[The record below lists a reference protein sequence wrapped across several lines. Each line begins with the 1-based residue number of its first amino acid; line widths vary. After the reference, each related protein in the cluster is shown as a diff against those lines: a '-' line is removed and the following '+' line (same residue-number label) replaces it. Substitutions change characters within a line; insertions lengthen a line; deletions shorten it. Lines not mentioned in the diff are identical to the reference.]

1 MTHKISRRDFL
12 KLGVLG
18 AGTVVLAGCKF
29 PQRYVVLEPYVR
41 PPEEQ
46 LAGQDT
52 WYATTCRQ
60 CPSACGLIVR
70 TMNGRALKVEG
81 NPEHPLNQ
89 GKLCARGQAGVQILY
104 HPDRLKSAV
113 KQNKRGSRDF
123 TPLSWNDALGLLSS
137 KLQAA
142 DSGIAFWGG
151 PRMSSHLYGIF
162 SALLKAAGGISPVL
176 FDLET
181 SLNGNRAL
189 SDSSQAVLGVNQA
202 PAFDLSA
209 ADTVL
214 SFGSDF
220 LGAGPNPV
228 YNGVGFGS
236 FRNHRQGKR
245 GYLVQFEPRMSL
257 TGAVADEWVPLRPG
271 AEGQVAQAIL
281 FLIANQSLGSPDM
294 LERARSVASTVDVN
308 AIAAS
313 VDVPVDKLVHF
324 ARIFAGSD
332 HPLAIPGGKI
342 GGVDNASSIQ
352 AVQLLNY
359 ISGAVGKSGGVI
371 AGQDAGLAALSK
383 PPVSTLADVQK
394 MIAAM
399 RSGQVQ
405 ALMIYGANPVYEL
418 PESLG
423 FIEALARVPFV
434 VSFDPIVD
442 ETGVQSDLVFP
453 DRTSLESWGYELV
466 TTGLPAPFLS
476 SQQPIVE
483 PLYSTPATGD
493 VILSAAKSIPATAQ
507 LLPWTDE
514 VAYIRDTL
522 AKPLAA
528 ALNNGSSDQQWA
540 AFLQHGGAQLP
551 AMSAAGGTQF
561 ARMPLLPAPQYQGDV
576 ASYPFFLEIVLSP
589 MLGDGSG
596 ASQLWLQG
604 SPDTMTSL
612 SWQTWV
618 EINPATAQKL
628 GLKDGDVVKITSPN
642 GEIEALVDTYPA
654 IRPDTLAVPTGQG
667 HRDSGRYARNRGS
680 NPANLVGPHPDAN
693 GSSLVWTNLRV
704 KIMKTGINQPLAL
717 FEHKLSPADGVNQV
731 PVPGE

>member
-81 NPEHPLNQ
+81 NPEHPLNR

-113 KQNKRGSRDF
+113 KQAKRGSREF

-137 KLQAA
+137 KLQSAG
-142 DSGIAFWGG
+142 SGLAFWGG
-151 PRMSSHLYGIF
+151 SRMSSHLYSLF
-162 SALLKAAGGISPVL
+162 TSLVKAAGGMSPVL

-181 SLNGNRAL
+181 SLAGNRAL
-189 SDSSQAVLGVNQA
+189 SDSSLALLGVDQA
-202 PAFDLSA
+202 PAFDLSNS
-209 ADTVL
+209 DLVF

-220 LGAGPNPV
+220 LGAGPMPV
-228 YNGVGFGS
+228 YYGVGFGS
-236 FRNHRQGKR
+236 FRNNLQGKR

-257 TGAVADEWVPLRPG
+257 TGAAADEWVPLRPG
-271 AEGQVAQAIL
+271 VEGQVAQAIA
-281 FLIANQSLGSPDM
+281 FLIASQSLGSPDM
-294 LERARSVASTVDVN
+294 IERARAVASTVDLN
-308 AIAAS
+308 AVAAS
-313 VDVPVDKLVHF
+313 VDIPVDKLVLF
-324 ARIFAGSD
+324 ARLFAGAD
-332 HPLAIPGGKI
+332 HPLAIPGGTI
-342 GGVDNASSIQ
+342 GGKDNAASIN

-359 ISGAVGKSGGVI
+359 ISGAIGKPGGVNS
-371 AGQDAGLAALSK
+371 GLDAGLAALGKLPTSA
-383 PPVSTLADVQK
+383 LADAQK
-394 MIAAM
+394 LIEAM

-418 PESLG
+418 PASLG
-423 FIEALARVPFV
+423 FVDALAKVPFV

-442 ETGVQSDLVFP
+442 ETGVQSDLIFP
-453 DRTSLESWGYELV
+453 DRTALESWGYELV
-466 TTGLPAPFLS
+466 SAGLPAPFLS

-493 VILSAAKSIPATAQ
+493 VILSAAKSIPAAAQ

-522 AKPLAA
+522 TIPLAA
-528 ALNNGSSDQQWA
+528 ALNNGSSDQKWT

-551 AMSAAGGTQF
+551 AAAAGEGTRF
-561 ARMPLLPAPQYQGDV
+561 APMPLLPAPQYQGDE
-576 ASYPFFLEIVLSP
+576 AAYPFFLEIYQSP
-589 MLGDGSG
+589 MLGGGSG
-596 ASQLWLQG
+596 ASQPWLQG

-628 GLKDGDVVKITSPN
+628 GLIDGDVVKIASPN

-654 IRPDTLAVPTGQG
+654 IRPDTVAVPTGQG
-667 HRDSGRYARNRGS
+667 HSDSGRYARSRGS
-680 NPANLVGPHPDAN
+680 NPANLVGPQTDAN
-693 GSSLVWTNLRV
+693 SASLVWANMRV
-704 KIMKTGINQPLAL
+704 KITKTGSRQPLAL
-717 FEHKLSPADGVNQV
+717 FEHKLTAADGVDQA